1 LFFILANSKLKEIEK
16 IEKIQEEFFCIL
28 YDYMSGKV
36 LLVFMLKK
44 PIH

>member
-1 LFFILANSKLKEIEK
+1 LYFLLANSKFKEVEK

-36 LLVFMLKK
+36 LLFFYAKK